1 MPKINKMDGDY
12 SYLQVADS
20 IADRIAKG
28 EFTVRLPAERD
39 LADEYEVAYQTV
51 RRSMKVLRERGL
63 IITRQGRGTFVAPAA
78 RVPGPETADH

>member
-1 MPKINKMDGDY
+1 VPKINKMDGDY

-20 IADRIAKG
+20 IADRIGKG

-78 RVPGPETADH
+78 RVTGPETADH